1 MGESPW
7 YIGKME
13 GDFIN
18 NMICI
23 YNFLANLSP
32 GMANVLLN
40 YKILC
45 LLNTQMKSFH
55 FFKYLLKSKLPKLH
69 IDNLVGVR

>member
-13 GDFIN
+13 AGFIN

-32 GMANVLLN
+32 GMANILLN

-45 LLNTQMKSFH
+45 LLNTQMKSLH
-55 FFKYLLKSKLPKLH
+55 FFKISFEIKITEITY
-69 IDNLVGVR
+69 R

>member
-7 YIGKME
+7 YIEKME

-23 YNFLANLSP
+23 YSFLANLSAS
-32 GMANVLLN
+32 MANILLN

-45 LLNTQMKSFH
+45 LLNTQMKSLH
-55 FFKYLLKSKLPKLH
+55 FFKISFEIK
-69 IDNLVGVR
+69 IIEITFG